1 MSSSLVTCLSQTGGS
16 GEWGGQGSKW
26 VKALAAKPGDQRL
39 ILGTHMGEG
48 ES

>member
-1 MSSSLVTCLSQTGGS
+1 MSSCLVTSLSQTGDS
-16 GEWGGQGSKW
+16 GEWGGQGIKW

-48 ES
+48 EN